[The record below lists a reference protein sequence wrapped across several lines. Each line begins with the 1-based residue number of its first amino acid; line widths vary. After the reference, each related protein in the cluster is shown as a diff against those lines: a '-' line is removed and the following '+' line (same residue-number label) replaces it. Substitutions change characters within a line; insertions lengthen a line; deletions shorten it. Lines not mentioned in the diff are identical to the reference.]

1 MHVVV
6 NQFNTTAAKNGTISN
21 IIKDYVTFQANAQ
34 TGSTPCNCL
43 GEPKFNPDGTAYT
56 GAWGR

>member
-6 NQFNTTAAKNGTISN
+6 NQFNTTAAKNSTIAN
-21 IIKDYVTFQANAQ
+21 IIKDYVTFQANTQ
-34 TGSTPCNCL
+34 TESTPCNCL
-43 GEPKFNPDGTAYT
+43 GEPKFNPDGSAYT